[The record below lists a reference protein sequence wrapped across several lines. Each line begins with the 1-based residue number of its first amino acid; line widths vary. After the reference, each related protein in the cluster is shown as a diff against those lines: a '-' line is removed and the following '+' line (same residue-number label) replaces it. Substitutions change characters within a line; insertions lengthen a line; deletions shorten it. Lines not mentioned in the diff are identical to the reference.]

1 MTREEIIDEMGEVR
15 RDLAAFLESR
25 DALQRRISEMDSRP
39 KRRELF
45 TEWAATQAL
54 MNVLVMAVTRCEG
67 LLEDYRSALDR
78 MDAPDNLVR
87 FVRET

>member
-1 MTREEIIDEMGEVR
+1 MTREEIIDEMVEVR
-15 RDLAAFLESR
+15 RDLTAFLESR
-25 DALQRRISEMDSRP
+25 DALQRRISELDNKP

-54 MNVLVMAVTRCEG
+54 MNVLIMAITRCEG

-78 MDAPDNLVR
+78 MGPPDNLVR
-87 FVRET
+87 LVRET